1 MPNSLSIIQSPT
13 LLTNYANLP
22 YIQELMVTKA
32 GFFQSAYDHSI
43 LREEGI
49 DEYILIYCIDGQGW
63 LGDTTPTYIVNKGD
77 IILIK
82 PHTIHTYGASTTT
95 PWSILWV
102 HFTGSNAP
110 ALIDHFRLIDPYFI
124 TSIGYQPQL
133 IEVFH
138 QLIQTFSIE
147 LDSWLMLKSTTYLQ
161 HLLCEIITLEKLSY
175 KQQSHFKDI
184 RQVIVFMK
192 NNLSEKLLLEDFAT
206 VAKLSKYHFSR
217 KFKDY
222 TGHTPLGYF
231 NSLKI
236 KSACDLLQSTDL
248 NINEI
253 SQKLGFSTPYY
264 FSEYFKQTTG
274 YTPSNYRLL
283 IRSKF

>member
-1 MPNSLSIIQSPT
+1 MPNSLSIVQSST
-13 LLTNYANLP
+13 LLNTYTDLP

-63 LGDTTPTYIVNKGD
+63 LGASTPTYTVNKGD
-77 IILIK
+77 IVLVK
-82 PHTIHTYGASTTT
+82 PHTIHTYGACPSS
-95 PWSILWV
+95 PWSILWI
-102 HFTGSNAP
+102 HFTGSNAH
-110 ALIDHFRLIDPYFI
+110 ALTNHFRLQDPYFI

-133 IEVFH
+133 IESFH
-138 QLIQTFSIE
+138 HLIQTFSIE

-161 HLLCEIITLEKLSY
+161 HILCEIITLEKLSY

-184 RQVIVFMK
+184 RQVISFMK
-192 NNLSEKLLLEDFAT
+192 NNLSKKLSLEDFASI
-206 VAKLSKYHFSR
+206 AKLSKYHFSR

-222 TGHTPLGYF
+222 TGHTPLEYF

-236 KSACDLLQSTDL
+236 KSACDLLQTTDL

-253 SQKLGFSTPYY
+253 SQSLGFSTPYY

-274 YTPSNYRLL
+274 HTPSHYRVL